1 MKTNKASP
9 CRETNPAA
17 FVILEERESRKRFFF
32 AFTVLAIRQS
42 SLKLT
47 PWKNEA
53 CLAQI
58 LFSRGRHLRSQTY
71 KAPYLQVKWI
81 ISRYLFVTH
90 AMIHKL
96 KDRCLIGDYMYMY
109 VSRNPDIR
117 SQWFKYQP
125 DKSLSS
131 GLVLGKPIAL
141 SSGERFTRWVGLSNF

>member
-9 CRETNPAA
+9 SRETNPAD

-32 AFTVLAIRQS
+32 AFTVLTIRHS
-42 SLKLT
+42 GLKLT

-58 LFSRGRHLRSQTY
+58 LFFRGRYLRGQTY
-71 KAPYLQVKWI
+71 KAEWI

-96 KDRCLIGDYMYMY
+96 KDRRLIGDYMYMY

-117 SQWFKYQP
+117 SQLFKMR
-125 DKSLSS
+125 
-131 GLVLGKPIAL
+131 IAL
-141 SSGERFTRWVGLSNF
+141 STR